1 MINKEIG
8 GGGITS
14 LRQVLVNADKSNTV
28 KDGEFTI
35 TYSADSEYYR
45 HDDPVFNFMGIS
57 YGANYHY
64 DTNEYNLETMWC
76 SGFDFPHWWQVDLGR
91 TIYGVCKFIFNP
103 IEEMYVYVKDYEL
116 SYSLDGLNFT
126 KIYSGTYIP
135 DHKIGITSHGYK
147 ILQDEECEFTPVNLR
162 YFRITILNNYE
173 KYPEIGYAEFNN
185 ARLYCN
191 NEFLCLDKNNY
202 IHGCKNNI

>member
-1 MINKEIG
+1 M

-28 KDGEFTI
+28 KDGEYTI
-35 TYSADSEYYR
+35 TYSADSEYYN
-45 HDDPVFNFMGIS
+45 HDPAFNFFGIS

-76 SGFDFPHWWQVDLGR
+76 SNFDFPHWWQVDLGR

-103 IEEMYVYVKDYEL
+103 VKESYVCVKDYEL

-135 DHKIGITSHGYK
+135 DHEIGINSHNYR

-162 YFRITILNNYE
+162 YFRITILNNYD
-173 KYPEIGYAEFNN
+173 KYQKLYFAEFNN
-185 ARLYCN
+185 ARLYCI